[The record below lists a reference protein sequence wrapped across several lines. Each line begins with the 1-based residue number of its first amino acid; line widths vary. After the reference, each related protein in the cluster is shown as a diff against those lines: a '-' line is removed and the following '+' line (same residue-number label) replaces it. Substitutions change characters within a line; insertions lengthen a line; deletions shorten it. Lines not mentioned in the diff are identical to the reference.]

1 MYVCVDIDYA
11 YQYIFISGHQLLIYN
26 YHDGRFNLEIYII
39 DNIATK
45 LFTYTVMILNINIQ
59 NSISI
64 GYIARS

>member
-45 LFTYTVMILNINIQ
+45 LFTYTVMI
-59 NSISI
+59 
-64 GYIARS
+64 Y